1 MPVSL
6 PPRHEEKGAVV
17 RLLLAEARDPGQE
30 REYQED
36 DSKIA
41 MQWMKRVLQN
51 RLENRPAQFLAPHAR
66 TLVDIMKAR
75 GQFEGFSTYPN
86 YKDTIAD
93 RLQTIID
100 IANAARDRRSAAYI
114 RFVQNALDV
123 AAAPAI
129 PDPSRAENPG
139 NNLICA
145 WRSKNAR
152 VQSPGSRFVLFRER
166 GGNNFF
172 TLLP

>member
-6 PPRHEEKGAVV
+6 PSKHEERGAVA

-30 REYQED
+30 RTYQES

-51 RLENRPAQFLAPHAR
+51 RLENRPTQFNAPHAR
-66 TLVDIMKAR
+66 TLVDIIKAR
-75 GQFEGFSTYPN
+75 GQFEGFSAYPN
-86 YKDTIAD
+86 YSAAIAK
-93 RLQTIID
+93 RLQDIID
-100 IANAARDRRSAAYI
+100 IANNPRDRRSAAHT
-114 RFVQNALDV
+114 RFVLNAIEV
-123 AAAPAI
+123 ATAPAI
-129 PDPSRAENPG
+129 PDPSRVLNPQ

-145 WRSKNAR
+145 FVTRDTR
-152 VQSPGSRFVLFRER
+152 SPGPRFVYFGER
-166 GGNNFF
+166 GGNSFY